1 MQYGISIPQCA
12 AFGDV
17 RKLLELG
24 QAAEAAGWDGFFVW
38 DAVLFDNLWH
48 PVVDPWIALAAIAA
62 TTERIRL
69 GPLVT
74 ALPRRRPWKVA
85 REALSL
91 DQLSGGRT
99 ILGVGLGSPPE
110 WEFAAFGEES
120 DDRIR
125 AEKLDEALE
134 ILLGLWSGEPF
145 SFTGKHYRLA
155 EMRFQPTP
163 VQQPRIPIWV
173 AGTWPNRT
181 PLRRSARYDGVV
193 PIKASGHLTPDEW
206 RELLA
211 FVGEERTGAEPITGV
226 AMGVTGRMSPAEAE
240 DKVAAFAAAGCSWW
254 VEDISP
260 YGYGLPWHSGAWP
273 ADAAAFLED
282 RIRQGPPRR
291 SNF

>member
-1 MQYGISIPQCA
+1 MYYGISIPQCA

-17 RKLLELG
+17 RKLMELG
-24 QAAEAAGWDGFFVW
+24 QAAERAGWDGFFVW
-38 DAVLFDNLWH
+38 DSVLFDNFWH

-91 DQLSGGRT
+91 DQLSGGRA
-99 ILGVGLGSPPE
+99 ILGVGLGSPLE
-110 WEFAAFGEES
+110 WEYAAFGEES
-120 DDRIR
+120 DSRIR
-125 AEKLDEALE
+125 AEKLDEGLE

-145 SFTGKHYRLA
+145 RFSGKHYQLA
-155 EMRFQPTP
+155 EMRFLPTP

-173 AGTWPNRT
+173 AGTWPNRA
-181 PLRRSARYDGVV
+181 PLRRAARFDGVV
-193 PIKASGHLTPDEW
+193 PIKTTGHLSPDEW

-211 FVGEERTGAEPITGV
+211 YVREVRTEATPITGV
-226 AMGVTGRMSPAEAE
+226 AMGVTGRMTPAEARA
-240 DKVAAFAAAGCSWW
+240 KVAAYAQAGCSWW

-273 ADAAAFLED
+273 ADAAPFLED
-282 RIRQGPPRR
+282 RIRQGPPK
-291 SNF
+291 